1 MRRAT
6 QAATLLLAVLLATL
20 LLVPAV
26 PAQSGKPR
34 LTLDDFAS
42 LVPTR
47 VADKEGTP
55 GDMVN
60 FVLVGSRE
68 QVVAALEAAG
78 WQPVDRT
85 TTEAILAAILVTLD
99 KKVYVTLPMSELFLF
114 DRAQDFGYARGD
126 PIRVVAER
134 HHFRLWEA
142 PWQTEDGQTIWLGAG
157 TYDAGFEEHQRT
169 GSITHKIDPEVDK
182 ERDFIAATLRAAG
195 RVAGFGYASPPQPV
209 RDATTAHGG
218 PFRSDGRIALLLL
231 K

>member
-1 MRRAT
+1 MRSAT
-6 QAATLLLAVLLATL
+6 TKTATLLLAALLLA
-20 LLVPAV
+20 PAV
-26 PAQSGKPR
+26 PGQTGKPR

-47 VADKEGTP
+47 VADKEGAP

-142 PWQTEDGQTIWLGAG
+142 PWQTEDGQDIWLGAG

-195 RVAGFGYASPPQPV
+195 RVAGFGYASPLHPV